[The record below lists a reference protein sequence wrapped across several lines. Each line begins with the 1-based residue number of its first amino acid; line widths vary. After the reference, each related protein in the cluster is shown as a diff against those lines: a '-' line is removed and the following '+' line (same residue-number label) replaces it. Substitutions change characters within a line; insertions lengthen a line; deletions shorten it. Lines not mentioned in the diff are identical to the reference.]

1 MEKTTRITK
10 AMRFEDIK
18 AEDYQAG
25 EKEVIPDFSRNIE
38 DAVDFIDHEV
48 NLLAK
53 KNSGENKKQTKTQ
66 QENEG
71 YKALILEFLATL
83 SDTSAGVTCTEI
95 IKGVA
100 EFEGFSTQKISPL
113 VRQLM
118 AADKV
123 TKTEVKGKALFRL
136 A

>member
-1 MEKTTRITK
+1 MEKTNKTRITK
-10 AMRFEDIK
+10 AMHFEDIK
-18 AEDYQAG
+18 AMLNGQPVTYGTTIEQAV
-25 EKEVIPDFSRNIE
+25 E
-38 DAVDFIDHEV
+38 FIDKELG
-48 NLLAK
+48 LLAR
-53 KNSGENKKQTKTQ
+53 KNSSENKKQTKTQ
-66 QENEG
+66 KENEG

-83 SDTSAGVTCTEI
+83 PDTSDGVTCTEI
-95 IKGVA
+95 IKGVT

>member
-1 MEKTTRITK
+1 MEKTNKTRITK

-18 AEDYQAG
+18 ALLNGDSVTYGTTIAE
-25 EKEVIPDFSRNIE
+25 
-38 DAVDFIDHEV
+38 AVEFIDHEV
-48 NLLAK
+48 GLLAK

-71 YKALILEFLATL
+71 YKALILEFLSTL
-83 SDTSAGVTCTEI
+83 PEDKVGVTCTEI

>member
-1 MEKTTRITK
+1 MEKTNKTRITK

-18 AEDYQAG
+18 AMLNGQPVTYG
-25 EKEVIPDFSRNIE
+25 TTTK
-38 DAVDFIDHEV
+38 DAVDFIEHEV
-48 NLLAK
+48 ALLTK
-53 KNSGENKKQTKTQ
+53 KNSGENKTQ
-66 QENEG
+66 RENEG

-118 AADKV
+118 AANKV
-123 TKTEVKGKALFRL
+123 IKTEVKGKALFRL

>member
-1 MEKTTRITK
+1 MEKTNKTRITK

-18 AEDYQAG
+18 ALLNGQPVVYG
-25 EKEVIPDFSRNIE
+25 TTIE
-38 DAVDFIDHEV
+38 NAMTFIDHELG
-48 NLLAK
+48 LLAR
-53 KNSGENKKQTKTQ
+53 KNSGEDRKQTKTQ

-83 SDTSAGVTCTEI
+83 PEDKPNGVTCTEI
-95 IKGVA
+95 IKGVP
-100 EFEGFSTQKISPL
+100 EFDGFTTQKISPL

-118 AADKV
+118 LADKV
-123 TKTEVKGKALFRL
+123 VKTESRGKALFSL

>member
-1 MEKTTRITK
+1 MEKTARITK

-18 AEDYQAG
+18 ALLNGQPVTYG
-25 EKEVIPDFSRNIE
+25 TSIE
-38 DAVDFIDHEV
+38 DAVNFIDYEM
-48 NLLAK
+48 NLLTK
-53 KNSGENKKQTKTQ
+53 KNSGETKKQTKTQ

-83 SDTSAGVTCTEI
+83 PDDKDGATCTEI

-123 TKTEVKGKALFRL
+123 TKTEVKGKSLFHL

>member
-1 MEKTTRITK
+1 MEKTPRITK

-18 AEDYQAG
+18 ALLNGQPVSYG
-25 EKEVIPDFSRNIE
+25 TSIE
-38 DAVDFIDHEV
+38 DAVNFIDYEM
-48 NLLAK
+48 NLLTK
-53 KNSGENKKQTKTQ
+53 KNSGESKKPTKIQ

-83 SDTSAGVTCTEI
+83 HDDKDGATCTEI

-123 TKTEVKGKALFRL
+123 IKTEIKGKSLFRL

>member
-1 MEKTTRITK
+1 MEKTNKIRITK

-18 AEDYQAG
+18 AMLNGSPVNYG
-25 EKEVIPDFSRNIE
+25 TTIE
-38 DAVDFIDHEV
+38 DAMTFIDHELG
-48 NLLAK
+48 LLAR
-53 KNSGENKKQTKTQ
+53 KNSGEDKKQTKTQ

-83 SDTSAGVTCTEI
+83 PEDKLNGVTCTEI
-95 IKGVA
+95 IKGVP
-100 EFEGFSTQKISPL
+100 EFDGFTTQKISPL

-118 AADKV
+118 LADKV
-123 TKTEVKGKALFRL
+123 VKTESRGKALFSL

>member
-1 MEKTTRITK
+1 MEKTNKTRITK

-18 AEDYQAG
+18 ALLNGDSVTYG
-25 EKEVIPDFSRNIE
+25 TTIE
-38 DAVDFIDHEV
+38 EAMDFIDNEV
-48 NLLAK
+48 RLLAK

-83 SDTSAGVTCTEI
+83 PDDKAGVTCTEI

-100 EFEGFSTQKISPL
+100 EFDGFSTQKISPL

>member
-1 MEKTTRITK
+1 MEKTPRITK

-18 AEDYQAG
+18 ALLNGQPVSYG
-25 EKEVIPDFSRNIE
+25 TSIE
-38 DAVDFIDHEV
+38 DAVNFIDYEM
-48 NLLAK
+48 NLLTK
-53 KNSGENKKQTKTQ
+53 KNSGESKKPTKIQ

-83 SDTSAGVTCTEI
+83 PDDKDGATCTEI

-123 TKTEVKGKALFRL
+123 IKTEIKGKSLFRL

>member
-1 MEKTTRITK
+1 MEKTPRITK

-18 AEDYQAG
+18 ALLTGQPVSYG
-25 EKEVIPDFSRNIE
+25 TSIE
-38 DAVDFIDHEV
+38 DAMNFIDYEM
-48 NLLAK
+48 NLLTK
-53 KNSGENKKQTKTQ
+53 KNSSESKKPTKIQ

-83 SDTSAGVTCTEI
+83 PDDKDGATCTEI

-123 TKTEVKGKALFRL
+123 IKTEIKGKSLFRL

>member
-1 MEKTTRITK
+1 MEKTNKTRITK
-10 AMRFEDIK
+10 AMHFEDIK
-18 AEDYQAG
+18 AMLNGQPVTYGTTIEQAV
-25 EKEVIPDFSRNIE
+25 E
-38 DAVDFIDHEV
+38 FIDKELG
-48 NLLAK
+48 LLAR
-53 KNSGENKKQTKTQ
+53 KNSGDKKPTKIQ

-71 YKALILEFLATL
+71 YKVLILEFLATL
-83 SDTSAGVTCTEI
+83 PDTSDGVTCTEI
-95 IKGVA
+95 IKGVT

-113 VRQLM
+113 VRRLM

>member
-18 AEDYQAG
+18 ALLNGQPVTYG
-25 EKEVIPDFSRNIE
+25 TSIE

-53 KNSGENKKQTKTQ
+53 KNSGENKKPTKAQ
-66 QENEG
+66 EENEG
-71 YKALILEFLATL
+71 YKALILEFLT
-83 SDTSAGVTCTEI
+83 DKNGVTCTDI
-95 IKGVA
+95 LKGVPA
-100 EFEGFSTQKISPL
+100 LSEFSNQKISAL
-113 VRQLM
+113 MRQLRL
-118 AADKV
+118 AGKV
-123 TKTEVKGKALFRL
+123 TVDEVKGKSLFRL